1 MIEIK
6 DSLLWDCEIADCG
19 IKKAARVRP
28 KFNVHLL
35 IFQSVIR
42 NP

>member
-19 IKKAARVRP
+19 IKKSRPSAAI
-28 KFNVHLL
+28 NSMS
-35 IFQSVIR
+35 IC
-42 NP
+42 